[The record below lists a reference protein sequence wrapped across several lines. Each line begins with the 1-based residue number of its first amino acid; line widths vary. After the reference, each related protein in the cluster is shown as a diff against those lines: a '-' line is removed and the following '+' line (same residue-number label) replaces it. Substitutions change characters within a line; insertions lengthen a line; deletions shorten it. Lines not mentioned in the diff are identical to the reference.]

1 MNPVGGPRKDWT
13 FLFYNVGQGNLA
25 PMATASLESLERV
38 GSNEQTD
45 IVALNY
51 RERPKQEK
59 VLGRFADYEGARCY
73 HVTRATSSGG
83 SWLGKE
89 LGSLAECALASPK
102 GLQSEMI
109 GQPVGPGEAARM
121 ADPATLK
128 AFLIENMARFPAEH
142 FALTITGHGAAFQGQ
157 AIVRG
162 PEGRSAISNDDL
174 ARVLREVARETGK
187 SVDLVNLNTCY
198 SANLESLYGLKDATR
213 ALVASQAALSLATQP
228 FGAVVAEVQQR
239 LAAGQQVSPQ
249 DLARVFVE
257 QSARQPL
264 SGLYSPTLSAIN
276 PDGLGKL
283 GSSVGHLQNVCQ
295 EQGVEPKVL
304 RECLSEALGIDFSG
318 EVQLTDLGSLVGVLA
333 ERVDNEQVRKAAA
346 QVVSDL
352 RGTVLAEQHAEAGQQ
367 GWLER
372 SMRRI
377 PFLVGPQKDLTG
389 ATGLTVFWNPEEK
402 GRLEMISTSS
412 FGKDQPLARF
422 MEYLGG

>member
-1 MNPVGGPRKDWT
+1 MISPTQKAWT

-25 PMATASLESLERV
+25 PMTTASLESLEQV

-73 HVTRATSSGG
+73 HVTRAQKSSA
-83 SWLGKE
+83 SWLGAE
-89 LGSLAECALASPK
+89 LGSLADCALASPK
-102 GLQSEMI
+102 ALQSEVI
-109 GQPVGPGEAARM
+109 GRPVGPGECAKM

-162 PEGRSAISNDDL
+162 PQGRSAISNDDL
-174 ARVLREVARETGK
+174 GRVLREVAQETGK

-198 SANLESLYGLKDATR
+198 SANLESLYSLKDSTR

-228 FGAVVAEVQQR
+228 FGAVVAEVQRR
-239 LAAGQQVSPQ
+239 LAAGHQVSPQ
-249 DLARVFVE
+249 DLARVFVDKAAE
-257 QSARQPL
+257 QPL
-264 SGLYSPTLSAIN
+264 SGLYSPTLSAVD
-276 PDGLGKL
+276 PAGLGKL
-283 GSSVGHLQNVCQ
+283 GQSVGSLQSVCQ
-295 EQGVEPKVL
+295 QQGIEPKVL
-304 RECLSEALGIDFSG
+304 RSCLSEALGIDFSG
-318 EVQLTDLGSLVGVLA
+318 EVQLTDLGSLAAVLA
-333 ERVDNEQVRKAAA
+333 RRVDNDKVRRAAA
-346 QVVSDL
+346 QVISDL
-352 RGTVLAEQHAEAGQQ
+352 DKTVLAEQHAEPGRQ

-377 PFLVGPQKDLTG
+377 PFLVGPQKELSG
-389 ATGLTVFWNPEEK
+389 ATGLTVFWNPAEK
-402 GRLEMISTSS
+402 ERLDLISGSA
-412 FGKDQPLARF
+412 FGKDRPFSRF
-422 MEYLGG
+422 MDYLAS